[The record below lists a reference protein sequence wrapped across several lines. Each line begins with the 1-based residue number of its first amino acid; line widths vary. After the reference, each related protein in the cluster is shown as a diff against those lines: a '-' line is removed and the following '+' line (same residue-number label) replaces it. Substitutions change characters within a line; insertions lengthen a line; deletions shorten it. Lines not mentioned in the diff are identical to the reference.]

1 MLKQGDLSLL
11 KEPTAEYLL
20 NAPIAARLAYN
31 WHDGSPRVVPIWSYW
46 DGSQLI
52 LCGPPGA
59 PRMSALTDGTKVAI
73 AIDETWPIRSLTIRG
88 SVQVQL
94 CDGGI
99 PEYPQ
104 LVQKYLGILTPG
116 WLEMYHQMFPQTA
129 RLAITPEWVGL
140 LDLVSGQYLP
150 RELVKAMA
158 TSA

>member
-1 MLKQGDLSLL
+1 
-11 KEPTAEYLL
+11 
-20 NAPIAARLAYN
+20 
-31 WHDGSPRVVPIWSYW
+31 
-46 DGSQLI
+46 
-52 LCGPPGA
+52 
-59 PRMSALTDGTKVAI
+59 MSALTDGTKVAV

-94 CDGGI
+94 CDGGV

-116 WLEMYHQMFPQTA
+116 WLEMYHQMFPQPA

-150 RELVKAMA
+150 RELVNAMA
-158 TSA
+158 PSA